1 MAVFGQYMTS
11 ITKQVWEIL
20 DNDITIKKDLERGI
34 INVSALAQYIL
45 ETYAIK
51 GSLDSVISAIR
62 RYKADETIQDDYAKI
77 AQALNE
83 AVISTKTNI
92 SGITLRNTS
101 NVYKYVGQLMSH
113 EDFLKN
119 DVFRLI
125 KTRHEV
131 QIVVDRD
138 SFAKAKAFFPESA
151 VEETRKGIVELSIQL
166 TPQGWDTKGVLSRI
180 ANELATQGIN
190 IVMIFSVYPSISI
203 FLDEKDLV
211 RAHEAIVRISA
222 RKE

>member
-1 MAVFGQYMTS
+1 MTS

-34 INVSALAQYIL
+34 INVSALSQYIL
-45 ETYAIK
+45 DTYQIQ

-62 RYKADETIQDDYAKI
+62 RYKSDETIQDDYVKI
-77 AQALNE
+77 TKTLQD

-92 SGITLRNTS
+92 SLITLKNVTNT
-101 NVYKYVGQLMSH
+101 YKYIGTIMSH
-113 EDFLKN
+113 EDFLRN

-125 KTRHEV
+125 KTRFDV

-138 SFAKAKAFFPESA
+138 SLTKAKSFFPESA
-151 VEETRKGIVELSIQL
+151 VEDIRKGLVELSIQL
-166 TPQGWDTKGVLSRI
+166 TQKGWDTKGVLSRI
-180 ANELATQGIN
+180 TNELATQGIN
-190 IVMIFSVYPSISI
+190 IVMIFSVFPTISI

-211 RAHEAIVRISA
+211 KAHEALIRISS
-222 RKE
+222 KQ

>member
-1 MAVFGQYMTS
+1 MPDFDKIMTS

-34 INVSALAQYIL
+34 INVSALSQYL
-45 ETYAIK
+45 LDTYKIE
-51 GSLDSVISAIR
+51 GSLDSVISAVR
-62 RYKADETIQDDYAKI
+62 RYKADETIQDDFVKI
-77 AQALNE
+77 SKALAE

-92 SGITLRNTS
+92 SLITLRNAT
-101 NVYKYVGQLMSH
+101 NTYKYIGALMTN

-138 SFAKAKAFFPESA
+138 SQAKAKSFFPESA
-151 VEETRKGIVELSIQL
+151 VEETRKGLVELSITL
-166 TPQGWDTKGVLSRI
+166 TQKGWDTKGVLSRM

-190 IVMIFSVYPSISI
+190 IVMIFSVYPTISI
-203 FLDEKDLV
+203 FIDEKDLL
-211 RAHEAIVRISA
+211 RAHEALIRISA
-222 RKE
+222 K

>member
-1 MAVFGQYMTS
+1 MTS

-34 INVSALAQYIL
+34 INVSALSQYL
-45 ETYAIK
+45 LDTYQIK

-77 AQALNE
+77 SKALQE

-92 SGITLRNTS
+92 SLITLRNAT
-101 NVYKYVGQLMSH
+101 NTYKYIGALMAH

-138 SFAKAKAFFPESA
+138 SQTKAKSFFPESA
-151 VEETRKGIVELSIQL
+151 VEDTKRGLVEMNITL
-166 TPQGWDTKGVLSRI
+166 TQKGWDTKGVLSRI
-180 ANELATQGIN
+180 TNELATQGIN
-190 IVMIFSVYPSISI
+190 IVMIFSVYPTISI
-203 FLDEKDLV
+203 FIDEKDLL
-211 RAHEAIVRISA
+211 RAHEALIRIST
-222 RKE
+222 K

>member
-1 MAVFGQYMTS
+1 MTS

-34 INVSALAQYIL
+34 INVSALSQYL
-45 ETYAIK
+45 LDTYQIK

-77 AQALNE
+77 SKALQE
-83 AVISTKTNI
+83 AVVSTKTNI
-92 SGITLRNTS
+92 SLITLKNTS
-101 NVYKYVGQLMSH
+101 NSYKYIGQLMAH

-119 DVFRLI
+119 DVFRFI

-138 SFAKAKAFFPESA
+138 SMAKAKSFFPETM
-151 VEETRKGIVELSIQL
+151 VENTRKSLVEINITL
-166 TPQGWDTKGVLSRI
+166 TEKGWDTKGILSRI
-180 ANELATQGIN
+180 TNELATQGIN
-190 IVMIFSVYPSISI
+190 IVMIFSVYPTISI
-203 FLDEKDLV
+203 FMDERDLL
-211 RAHEAIVRISA
+211 RAHEALIRIST
-222 RKE
+222 K

>member
-1 MAVFGQYMTS
+1 MTS

-34 INVSALAQYIL
+34 INVSALSQYL
-45 ETYAIK
+45 LDTYQIK

-77 AQALNE
+77 SKALQE
-83 AVISTKTNI
+83 AIVSTKTNI
-92 SGITLRNTS
+92 SLITLRNTT
-101 NVYKYVGQLMSH
+101 NTYKYIGTLMSH

-125 KTRHEV
+125 KTRHDV

-138 SFAKAKAFFPESA
+138 SLSKAKSFFPETM
-151 VEETRKGIVELSIQL
+151 VEDTRKGLVELSVQL
-166 TPQGWDTKGVLSRI
+166 TQKGWDTKGIISRI
-180 ANELATQGIN
+180 SNELATQGVN
-190 IVMIFSVYPSISI
+190 IVMIFSVYPTVSI
-203 FLDEKDLV
+203 FIDDKDLL
-211 RAHEAIVRISA
+211 RAHESLIRIS
-222 RKE
+222 K

>member
-1 MAVFGQYMTS
+1 MTS

-34 INVSALAQYIL
+34 INVSALSQYL
-45 ETYAIK
+45 LDTYQIQ
-51 GSLDSVISAIR
+51 GSLDSVISAVR
-62 RYKADETIQDDYAKI
+62 RYKADETIQDDFAKI
-77 AQALNE
+77 SKALGE

-92 SGITLRNTS
+92 SLITLRNTT
-101 NVYKYVGQLMSH
+101 NTYKYIGALMAND
-113 EDFLKN
+113 DFLKN

-138 SFAKAKAFFPESA
+138 SQTKAKSFFPESA
-151 VEETRKGIVELSIQL
+151 VEDTRKGLVELSITL
-166 TPQGWDTKGVLSRI
+166 TQKGWDTKGVLSRM

-190 IVMIFSVYPSISI
+190 LIMIFSVYPTISI
-203 FLDEKDLV
+203 FIDEKDLL
-211 RAHEAIVRISA
+211 RAHEALIRISS
-222 RKE
+222 K

>member
-1 MAVFGQYMTS
+1 MTS

-34 INVSALAQYIL
+34 INVSALSQYIL
-45 ETYAIK
+45 DTYQIK

-62 RYKADETIQDDYAKI
+62 RYKADETIQDDYARITKGL
-77 AQALNE
+77 QE

-92 SGITLRNTS
+92 SLITLRNTS
-101 NVYKYVGQLMSH
+101 NTYKYIGQLMAH

-138 SFAKAKAFFPESA
+138 SQAKAKSFFPESA
-151 VEETRKGIVELSIQL
+151 VEEIQKGLVELSITL
-166 TPQGWDTKGVLSRI
+166 TQKGWDTKGVLSRI
-180 ANELATQGIN
+180 SNELATQGIN
-190 IVMIFSVYPSISI
+190 IVLIFSVYPTISI
-203 FLDEKDLV
+203 FMDEKDLL
-211 RAHEAIVRISA
+211 RAHEALLRISA
-222 RKE
+222 K